1 MNEIVAPNIDA
12 IIARKCLKQSAV
24 AEKAGYTRQQFN
36 DMLKGRK
43 VIRDTDIV
51 RIAAALE
58 IDVNALFD
66 KNSE

>member
-1 MNEIVAPNIDA
+1 MNGIVAPNIDA
-12 IIARKCLKQSAV
+12 IITKKCLKQSAV

-51 RIAAALE
+51 RIASALE
-58 IDVNALFD
+58 VDVNTLFGKKD
-66 KNSE
+66 K